1 MRIEDIHEDENFDCP
16 LCHNEWYVLK
26 EIDGVRYAC
35 PCECKTE
42 RLFIKSLKA
51 GGILVSELKS
61 KTLESFKT
69 ETPWQKE
76 MLTVAKNFLGDPK
89 NGVGFFGKSGT
100 GKTHIC
106 FAIMAELM
114 KQGRKC
120 VYFPYRNYIKDLVS
134 KMFNDNEGYQ
144 EAIKRYATCD
154 VLYIDDLFKMII
166 DRDGNANKQEAQ
178 VMYDIIN
185 QRYANHR
192 LTIFSSEYSTREM
205 IKFEEALA
213 SRIYSMCSYGYYCT
227 GENQRYER
235 RLY

>member
-1 MRIEDIHEDENFDCP
+1 MNIQNIHDDENFDCP

-89 NGVGFFGKSGT
+89 NGVGFFG
-100 GKTHIC
+100 
-106 FAIMAELM
+106 
-114 KQGRKC
+114 
-120 VYFPYRNYIKDLVS
+120 
-134 KMFNDNEGYQ
+134 
-144 EAIKRYATCD
+144 
-154 VLYIDDLFKMII
+154 
-166 DRDGNANKQEAQ
+166 
-178 VMYDIIN
+178 
-185 QRYANHR
+185 
-192 LTIFSSEYSTREM
+192 
-205 IKFEEALA
+205 
-213 SRIYSMCSYGYYCT
+213 
-227 GENQRYER
+227 
-235 RLY
+235 

>member
-1 MRIEDIHEDENFDCP
+1 MNIQNIHDDENFDCP

-69 ETPWQKE
+69 ETSWQKE

-144 EAIKRYATCD
+144 EAIKRYA
-154 VLYIDDLFKMII
+154 
-166 DRDGNANKQEAQ
+166 
-178 VMYDIIN
+178 N
-185 QRYANHR
+185 QPKPKGSKPICR
-192 LTIFSSEYSTREM
+192 FSGLST
-205 IKFEEALA
+205 
-213 SRIYSMCSYGYYCT
+213 SRRNG
-227 GENQRYER
+227 R
-235 RLY
+235 